1 MSSDISFEQR
11 GCVGLITLQRV
22 KALNALSHDMVKELA
37 AKLGEWKGDDG
48 IKAVILTSAS
58 EKAFSAG
65 GDIRALYDG
74 KGNPPFDFFWNEYRL
89 NRAIF
94 RYPKPYI
101 SLINGIVMGGGVG
114 ISVHGKYVV
123 AGENIMFAM
132 PEVGIGFFPD
142 VGGTYFLPRM
152 KGKVGTY
159 LAMTGARL
167 RQADC
172 AALGFATHATSS
184 ENFDAIIDRIAQG
197 EQVEAVLSSYN
208 QLFEPTF
215 DASALDI
222 MNEAF
227 SKPTVLEIVN
237 SLKEK
242 ADGHSFAQKALKQL
256 DGKSPTSIHV
266 GLAQVLRGAKADFE
280 ECMALE
286 YRIVHRILHEEDFYE
301 GVRATI
307 VDKDGAPEWNPA
319 ELESV
324 DPAKIEAHFAPLE
337 NGELTFDEI

>member
-1 MSSDISFEQR
+1 MSNDISFEQR

-22 KALNALSHDMVKELA
+22 KALNALSHDMVKELS
-37 AKLGEWKGDDG
+37 AKLAEWKSDDS

-65 GDIRALYDG
+65 GDIRALYDA
-74 KGNPPFDFFWNEYRL
+74 KGNPPFDFFWDEYRL
-89 NRAIF
+89 NRTIF

-167 RQADC
+167 KQADC
-172 AALGFATHATSS
+172 SALGFATHATSS
-184 ENFDAIIDRIAQG
+184 ENFEVIIDRISKG
-197 EQVEAVLSSYN
+197 EEVEAVLADYDQS
-208 QLFEPTF
+208 FEPTF
-215 DASALDI
+215 DTAALGVMD
-222 MNEAF
+222 EAF
-227 SKPTVLEIVN
+227 AKPTVSEIVV

-242 ADGHSFAQKALKQL
+242 ANDNAFAQKALKQL

-266 GLAQVLRGAKADFE
+266 GLGQVQRGAEADFE

-324 DPAKIEAHFAPLE
+324 DPAQIEAHFAPLE